1 MICMIIKCIEC
12 GLQVSDKAILCPHCG
27 FPMQPNAVGKYTRK
41 KKGRPKL
48 PNGFGQISEIKNRNL
63 RNRFRVMVT
72 VGKTSEGKPISK
84 LLKPNAYFKTY
95 NEAYE
100 ALVEYN
106 KNPYD
111 LNTSSITMTELYEK
125 WSKEYLKTVA
135 TSNVRSIQ
143 SAWNYCSVL
152 YEMRVADVRAK
163 HLKKCIDGASREG
176 KGKIIQASA
185 NTKSRIK
192 SMFNL
197 MFDYANEN
205 DLVEKNYARTFNV
218 SDKILK
224 EVEEVKR
231 GHISFTDKEMEILWK
246 NVDKIPYVDVILIQC
261 YSGWRPQ
268 ELGLIELNRVDL
280 NNWVFAGGMKTDAGM
295 NRLVPIHSKIRPLI
309 KKRYE
314 EAININ
320 SKYLINCTD
329 SQRKNDIKM
338 TYDKYRHRFR
348 SIRDKL
354 NLNPEHRAH
363 DPRKQ
368 FITMAKRYNL
378 DEYAIKYIAGHRISD
393 ITEKIYT
400 DRTVQW
406 LKDEME
412 KIE

>member
-1 MICMIIKCIEC
+1 MICMILKCIEC

-125 WSKEYLKTVA
+125 WSKDYLKTVA

-192 SMFNL
+192 SIFNL

>member
-1 MICMIIKCIEC
+1 MIIKCIEC

-192 SMFNL
+192 SIFNL

-393 ITEKIYT
+393 ITEKYI
-400 DRTVQW
+400 
-406 LKDEME
+406 L
-412 KIE
+412 IELYNG

>member
-1 MICMIIKCIEC
+1 MIIKCIEC

-72 VGKTSEGKPISK
+72 VGKTSEGKLISK

-192 SMFNL
+192 SIFNL

>member
-1 MICMIIKCIEC
+1 MIIKCIEC

-143 SAWNYCSVL
+143 SAGNYCSVL

-192 SMFNL
+192 SIFNL

>member
-1 MICMIIKCIEC
+1 MIIKCIEC

-135 TSNVRSIQ
+135 TSKVRSIQ

-192 SMFNL
+192 SIFNL

>member
-1 MICMIIKCIEC
+1 MIIKCIEC

-163 HLKKCIDGASREG
+163 HLKKCIEGASREG

-192 SMFNL
+192 SIFNL

>member
-1 MICMIIKCIEC
+1 MIIKCIEC

-309 KKRYE
+309 KK
-314 EAININ
+314 A
-320 SKYLINCTD
+320 
-329 SQRKNDIKM
+329 
-338 TYDKYRHRFR
+338 
-348 SIRDKL
+348 
-354 NLNPEHRAH
+354 
-363 DPRKQ
+363 
-368 FITMAKRYNL
+368 
-378 DEYAIKYIAGHRISD
+378 
-393 ITEKIYT
+393 
-400 DRTVQW
+400 V
-406 LKDEME
+406 
-412 KIE
+412 

>member
-1 MICMIIKCIEC
+1 MIIKCIEC

-163 HLKKCIDGASREG
+163 HLKRCIDGASREG

-185 NTKSRIK
+185 NTKNRIK
-192 SMFNL
+192 SIFNL

>member
-1 MICMIIKCIEC
+1 MIIKCIEC

-185 NTKSRIK
+185 HTKSRIK
-192 SMFNL
+192 SIFNL

-406 LKDEME
+406 LKDEIE

>member
-1 MICMIIKCIEC
+1 MIIKCIEC

-48 PNGFGQISEIKNRNL
+48 PNGFGQISEIKNGNL

-192 SMFNL
+192 SIFNL

>member
-1 MICMIIKCIEC
+1 MIIKCIEC

-111 LNTSSITMTELYEK
+111 LNTSSITMTDLYEK

-192 SMFNL
+192 SIFNL

>member
-1 MICMIIKCIEC
+1 
-12 GLQVSDKAILCPHCG
+12 
-27 FPMQPNAVGKYTRK
+27 MQPNAVGKYTRK

>member
-1 MICMIIKCIEC
+1 MIIKCIEC

-192 SMFNL
+192 SIFNL

-400 DRTVQW
+400 DRTIQW

>member
-1 MICMIIKCIEC
+1 MIIKCIEC

-192 SMFNL
+192 SIFNL

-314 EAININ
+314 EAINVN

>member
-1 MICMIIKCIEC
+1 MIIKCIEC

-135 TSNVRSIQ
+135 TSNVQSIQ

-192 SMFNL
+192 SIFNL

>member
-1 MICMIIKCIEC
+1 MIIKCIEC

-95 NEAYE
+95 NEAYK

-192 SMFNL
+192 SIFNL

>member
-1 MICMIIKCIEC
+1 MIIKCIEC

-192 SMFNL
+192 SIFNL

-406 LKDEME
+406 LKDEIE